1 MGHIHIPKIKHRL
14 RYRESMIQRINMI
27 GLTLITVCVPYL
39 VTIIE
44 G

>member
-1 MGHIHIPKIKHRL
+1 LGHIHIPKIKHRL
-14 RYRESMIQRINMI
+14 RYRESMI